1 MSNNSTHITDYKVL
15 ARVFI
20 VLMFFTFLTIMVT
33 SLHMAV
39 FSVTIALLI
48 AGTKGFLVLSYFM
61 HLKYES
67 LLLRILVA
75 MVFVLFALIVV
86 ITFIDYAFR

>member
-1 MSNNSTHITDYKVL
+1 MANNTTHTIEYKAL
-15 ARVFI
+15 TKNLLI
-20 VLMFFTFLTIMVT
+20 LLFLTLITIAVT
-33 SLHMAV
+33 SIHLGPLT
-39 FSVTIALLI
+39 VTVALLI
-48 AGTKGFLVLSYFM
+48 AGTKAFLVLSNFM

-75 MVFVLFALIVV
+75 MVFVLFAIILV

>member
-1 MSNNSTHITDYKVL
+1 MANNTTHTIEYKTLSKILLVL
-15 ARVFI
+15 
-20 VLMFFTFLTIMVT
+20 LFFTVLTISIT
-33 SLHMAV
+33 SIHLGA
-39 FSVTIALLI
+39 FTVTIALLI
-48 AGTKGFLVLSYFM
+48 AGLKAFFVLSNFM

>member
-1 MSNNSTHITDYKVL
+1 MANNTTHTIEYKTLVKIL
-15 ARVFI
+15 LI
-20 VLMFFTFLTIMVT
+20 LLFLTFITIAVT
-33 SLHMAV
+33 SIHLGPLT
-39 FSVTIALLI
+39 VTVALLI
-48 AGTKGFLVLSYFM
+48 AGTQAYLVLSNFM

-75 MVFVLFALIVV
+75 MVFVLFALILV

>member
-1 MSNNSTHITDYKVL
+1 MANNTTHVIEYKSLSIILLILLFLTFITITIATVQLGPLTLTVAMLIACVKS
-15 ARVFI
+15 FI
-20 VLMFFTFLTIMVT
+20 VL
-33 SLHMAV
+33 SN
-39 FSVTIALLI
+39 
-48 AGTKGFLVLSYFM
+48 FM

-75 MVFVLFALIVV
+75 MVFVLFALIVA

>member
-1 MSNNSTHITDYKVL
+1 MANNTTHTIEYKTL
-15 ARVFI
+15 I
-20 VLMFFTFLTIMVT
+20 KILLILLFLTLITIAVT
-33 SLHMAV
+33 SIHLGPLT
-39 FSVTIALLI
+39 VTVALLI
-48 AGTKGFLVLSYFM
+48 AGTKAFLVLSNFM

-67 LLLRILVA
+67 LLLRILVS

>member
-1 MSNNSTHITDYKVL
+1 MANNTTHTIEYKTLSKILLVL
-15 ARVFI
+15 
-20 VLMFFTFLTIMVT
+20 LFLT
-33 SLHMAV
+33 
-39 FSVTIALLI
+39 FVTIEVTYYDLGTLTVTAALLI
-48 AGTKGFLVLSYFM
+48 AGLKATLVLSNFM

-75 MVFVLFALIVV
+75 MVFVLFVLIVV

>member
-1 MSNNSTHITDYKVL
+1 MANNTTHIIEYKTL
-15 ARVFI
+15 SKI
-20 VLMFFTFLTIMVT
+20 LLLLLFLTFTTVEIT
-33 SLHMAV
+33 SFHLGP
-39 FSVTIALLI
+39 FTVTIALLI
-48 AGTKGFLVLSYFM
+48 AGIKAFIVLSNFM

>member
-1 MSNNSTHITDYKVL
+1 MANNTTHIIEYKTLSKVL
-15 ARVFI
+15 
-20 VLMFFTFLTIMVT
+20 LLLLLFTFITVEVT
-33 SLHMAV
+33 SLHLGPLT
-39 FSVTIALLI
+39 VTVALLI
-48 AGTKGFLVLSYFM
+48 AGIKAFIVLSNFM